1 MAEGKDIYT
10 EENTQKGRFMV
21 FQVGKEYFGISI
33 RYVNEIVVMQ
43 PITAIPESRDYIK
56 GMINLRGKV
65 IPVID
70 MRTRFGMEPLE
81 YTDRTCVIVLDVES
95 VFVGLIVE
103 KIAEVNNI
111 SDEDIVPAP
120 SFGGK
125 NREENEYIY
134 GLAKTGDT
142 VKMLLDPEKLIDLKE
157 MQALGQSQSDA
168 E

>member
-1 MAEGKDIYT
+1 MTEEKDIST

-43 PITAIPESRDYIK
+43 PITAIPESRDYVK

-65 IPVID
+65 IPAID
-70 MRTRFGMEPLE
+70 MRTRFKMEPVE
-81 YTDRTCVIVLDVES
+81 YTDRTCIIVLDVKS
-95 VFVGLIVE
+95 VSVGLIVE
-103 KIAEVNNI
+103 RIAEVNNI

-125 NREENEYIY
+125 EKEKNEYVY

-142 VKMLLDPEKLIDLKE
+142 VKLLLDPEKLIDLEE
-157 MQALGQSQSDA
+157 MQALEQSQGDA